1 MSSFPQKPT
10 ADLKS
15 VKSLLENHN
24 PRETYEILAAQII
37 LANKRT
43 QDLIPPSRVQTET
56 RKIRITE
63 TDLHEI
69 RTGRFCRV
77 QPCLALFVLAV
88 GNPTVTVHG
97 YQTLTIQEMSV
108 VVAPCDTDCRNR
120 KRPGVFRA
128 DRVEVQCAQI

>member
-69 RTGRFCRV
+69 RTGRFCSRRWQSDCYRSRLPDPHHSRNV
-77 QPCLALFVLAV
+77 SSSCSLRHRLPK
-88 GNPTVTVHG
+88 P
-97 YQTLTIQEMSV
+97 E
-108 VVAPCDTDCRNR
+108 APR
-120 KRPGVFRA
+120 GFSG
-128 DRVEVQCAQI
+128 